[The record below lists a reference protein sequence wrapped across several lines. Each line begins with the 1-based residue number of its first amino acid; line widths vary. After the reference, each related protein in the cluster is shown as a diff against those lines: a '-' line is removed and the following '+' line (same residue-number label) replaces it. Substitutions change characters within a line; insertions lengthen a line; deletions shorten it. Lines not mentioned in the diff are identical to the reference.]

1 MSSNSLVSEPPMAQ
15 PKTSPNALR
24 PSRWL
29 TPLLVHAVLGSY
41 TLLAIAPVLLV
52 VLNSFKG
59 SQAIFQQ
66 PYSLPVGANFDP
78 VGYTTVFE
86 QTAIFRYLGNSL
98 MVTLGSILLILLF
111 GAMTAFGLTEYRFRG
126 RGFLTL
132 YALIGLMIPIRLATV
147 SILKLMVALNLQDTI
162 WSLIMVYSAQG
173 LPMAI
178 FVLSQYMRQVPSDL
192 KDAARLDGAN
202 EYQVFWL
209 VVPLMRPAL
218 ATLAIFVMLPIW
230 NDLWF
235 PLVLAPGEASR
246 TLTLGAQQFL
256 GQFQTDWSALLAML
270 TLAIAPVLVLYLVF
284 SRQLIRGL
292 TAGTVKG

>member
-1 MSSNSLVSEPPMAQ
+1 MTQ
-15 PKTSPNALR
+15 PKTAPNALR

-29 TPLLVHAVLGSY
+29 TPLLVHAILGSY
-41 TLLAIAPVLLV
+41 TLLAIAPVILV
-52 VLNSFKG
+52 VMNSFKG
-59 SQAIFQQ
+59 SQAIFQK
-66 PYSLPVGANFDP
+66 PYLPPIGELFDP
-78 VGYTTVFE
+78 VGYATVFK
-86 QTAIFRYLGNSL
+86 QTAILHYLGNSL
-98 MVTLGSILLILLF
+98 LVTLGSIGLILLL
-111 GAMTAFGLTEYRFRG
+111 GAMTAFGLTEYRYRG

-162 WSLIMVYSAQG
+162 WSLILVYSTQG

-192 KDAARLDGAN
+192 KDAARLDGAS

-270 TLAIAPVLVLYLVF
+270 TLAIAPVLVLYLIF

>member
-1 MSSNSLVSEPPMAQ
+1 MTQ
-15 PKTSPNALR
+15 PKTAPNTMR

-29 TPLLVHAVLGSY
+29 TPLLVHAILGSY
-41 TLLAIAPVLLV
+41 TLLAIAPVILV
-52 VLNSFKG
+52 VMNSFKG
-59 SQAIFQQ
+59 SQAIFQK
-66 PYSLPVGANFDP
+66 PYSPPLGELFDP
-78 VGYTTVFE
+78 VGYATVFK
-86 QTAIFRYLGNSL
+86 QTAILHYLGNSL
-98 MVTLGSILLILLF
+98 LVTLGSIGLILLL

-126 RGFLTL
+126 RGFFTL

-162 WSLIMVYSAQG
+162 WSLILVYSAQG

-192 KDAARLDGAN
+192 KDAARLDGAS

-209 VVPLMRPAL
+209 VLPLMRPAL

-270 TLAIAPVLVLYLVF
+270 TLAIAPVLVLYLIF